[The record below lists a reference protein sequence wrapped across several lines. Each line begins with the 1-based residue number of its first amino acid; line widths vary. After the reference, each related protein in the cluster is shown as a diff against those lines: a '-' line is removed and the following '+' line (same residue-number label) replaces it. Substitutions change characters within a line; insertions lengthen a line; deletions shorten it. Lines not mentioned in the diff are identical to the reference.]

1 MAASCGT
8 SRPPR
13 FIGRIAVTVVL
24 VNQNGLRRV
33 VEVPAPELYVV
44 VQMGRLSVSYQL
56 WTIDQALR
64 LVFYETAAQVAVS
77 RY

>member
-1 MAASCGT
+1 
-8 SRPPR
+8 
-13 FIGRIAVTVVL
+13 VTVVL

-64 LVFYETAAQVAVS
+64 LVFYEMAAQVAVS